1 MKKNVTDI
9 LDIHTHKL
17 EADSLGKSIVN
28 YPLLA
33 DSPSYMPFA
42 GDVEVDRG
50 YYYSVGIHPWE
61 LTPDN
66 LKQQSD
72 FIIEHLPDKRIV
84 AIGEGGLDKLKGAS
98 MEIQTA
104 AFMAQMTL
112 SMEYDLPL
120 ILHNVR
126 MTDKI
131 LAVKKQFRPGQP
143 WIWHGFR
150 GKPEQAEQL
159 QGKGFYLSF
168 GEFYSDE
175 AMRAV
180 SDDRLFLETDE
191 SSLDIEELL
200 YRAARVR
207 GVGVETLRETI
218 RRNIQNVFFRA

>member
-1 MKKNVTDI
+1 
-9 LDIHTHKL
+9 
-17 EADSLGKSIVN
+17 
-28 YPLLA
+28 
-33 DSPSYMPFA
+33 
-42 GDVEVDRG
+42 
-50 YYYSVGIHPWE
+50 
-61 LTPDN
+61 
-66 LKQQSD
+66 
-72 FIIEHLPDKRIV
+72 
-84 AIGEGGLDKLKGAS
+84 

-159 QGKGFYLSF
+159 QDKGLYLSF

-207 GVGVETLRETI
+207 RVGVETLRETI

>member
-1 MKKNVTDI
+1 
-9 LDIHTHKL
+9 
-17 EADSLGKSIVN
+17 
-28 YPLLA
+28 
-33 DSPSYMPFA
+33 
-42 GDVEVDRG
+42 
-50 YYYSVGIHPWE
+50 
-61 LTPDN
+61 PDN

-159 QGKGFYLSF
+159 QGKGLYLSF

>member
-150 GKPEQAEQL
+150 GKPEQVEQL
-159 QGKGFYLSF
+159 QGKGLYLSF

>member
-33 DSPSYMPFA
+33 DSPLYMPFA

-61 LTPDN
+61 LKPGN
-66 LKQQSD
+66 LKRHSD
-72 FIIEHLPDKRIV
+72 FVIDHLPDEHIV
-84 AIGEGGLDKLKGAS
+84 AIGECGLDKLKGAS
-98 MEIQTA
+98 INEQMVALQFEI
-104 AFMAQMTL
+104 FMSL
-112 SMEYDLPL
+112 EYDLPL

-131 LAVKKQFRPGQP
+131 LAVKKEFQP
-143 WIWHGFR
+143 KQAWIWHGFR
-150 GKPEQAEQL
+150 GKPEQAKQML
-159 QGKGFYLSF
+159 DKGLYLSF

-175 AMRAV
+175 AMRV
-180 SDDRLFLETDE
+180 VPDDRLFLETDDSE
-191 SSLDIEELL
+191 LDIEDIL
-200 YRAARVR
+200 YRAAQVR
-207 GVGVETLRETI
+207 GVEVEVLRETI

>member
-1 MKKNVTDI
+1 M
-9 LDIHTHKL
+9 
-17 EADSLGKSIVN
+17 
-28 YPLLA
+28 
-33 DSPSYMPFA
+33 
-42 GDVEVDRG
+42 
-50 YYYSVGIHPWE
+50 
-61 LTPDN
+61 
-66 LKQQSD
+66 
-72 FIIEHLPDKRIV
+72 
-84 AIGEGGLDKLKGAS
+84 
-98 MEIQTA
+98 
-104 AFMAQMTL
+104 
-112 SMEYDLPL
+112 
-120 ILHNVR
+120 
-126 MTDKI
+126 
-131 LAVKKQFRPGQP
+131 KKQFRPGQP

-159 QGKGFYLSF
+159 QDKGLYLSF